1 MPVIAVQFDEGT
13 QAVTTQQVWEELGAA
28 LRHFILCRVG
38 DPHLAEDLLQD
49 VFVRI
54 HGHIDSLGDR
64 ERLTAWVFRI
74 TRNVVS
80 DHFRSRQDV
89 TEVFDETTSRVAADE
104 ELESELGTCASMM
117 VAELPARYQDA
128 VRMVELEGQSQRE
141 AAERLG
147 LSVSGA
153 KSRVQR
159 GHTQL
164 KQMLLACCHIEFD
177 RRGMPAEWE
186 PRRDCSDCER

>member
-1 MPVIAVQFDEGT
+1 M
-13 QAVTTQQVWEELGAA
+13 VTTQQVWEELGAA
-28 LRHFILCRVG
+28 LRHFILRRVG

-49 VFVRI
+49 AFVRI
-54 HGHIDSLGDR
+54 HVHIDSLGDR

-80 DHFRSRQDV
+80 DHFRGRQDA
-89 TEVFDETTSRVAADE
+89 TEVFDDEVTPAVDVDE
-104 ELESELGTCASMM
+104 ELESELGACASTMITD
-117 VAELPARYQDA
+117 LPVRYQDV

-159 GHTQL
+159 GRTQL

-186 PRRDCSDCER
+186 PRRDCSDCEC